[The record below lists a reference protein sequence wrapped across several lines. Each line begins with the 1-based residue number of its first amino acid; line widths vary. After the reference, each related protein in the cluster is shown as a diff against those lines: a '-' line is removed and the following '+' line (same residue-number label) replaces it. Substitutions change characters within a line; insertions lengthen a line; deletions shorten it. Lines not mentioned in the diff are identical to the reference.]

1 MDEAQSAPSHV
12 LYRAGA
18 AGRVRAARAAGVYIY
33 DTAGRRYLDGS
44 SGPLASN
51 LGHSVPEIVAAI
63 EAQLHRMTFAH
74 GSTFGTDIQERAA
87 ALVTS
92 FAPPELTRVFFVSG
106 GSEAAETAIKLAR
119 QYWVRCGPPRQ
130 VQDHQQA
137 RELPRGDLRRALPLR
152 VHRPP
157 CTVRASPSLVS
168 AYPRGALP
176 AVSLRPHLRP
186 LRR

>member
-1 MDEAQSAPSHV
+1 MDEAQSATSHV

-51 LGHSVPEIVAAI
+51 LGHSVPEIIAAI

-74 GSTFGTDIQERAA
+74 GSMFGTDIQERAA
-87 ALVTS
+87 ALAAS
-92 FAPPELTRVFFVSG
+92 FAPPELTHVFFVSG

-119 QYWVRCGPPRQ
+119 QYWV
-130 VQDHQQA
+130 DAA
-137 RELPRGDLRRALPLR
+137 RPGKYKIISNARAIME
-152 VHRPP
+152 RPWA
-157 CTVRASPSLVS
+157 RSPSPGSPPGGRRTCLS
-168 AYPRGALP
+168 FIRFRRSPKCTAGAVP
-176 AVSLRPHLRP
+176 SGSRTATAT
-186 LRR
+186 